1 MQDYTREK
9 ELFLSKFSDRD
20 DRINHFDKMFSTWTE
35 SLSDDVKP
43 IVFDLLSNFD
53 YYTHSTVNRG
63 LRELHQKLHD
73 NYNIDD
79 REAVHTIIP
88 KNDGRCDSSLEY
100 LTEYKQLNEIQKV
113 NCYHTIGEIA
123 DEE

>member
-9 ELFLSKFSDRD
+9 ELLLSKFSDRD
-20 DRINHFDKMFSTWTE
+20 DRIDHFDKIFSTWAE

-43 IVFDLLSNFD
+43 IVFELLSNFD
-53 YYTHSTVNRG
+53 YYTHSNVNRG

-73 NYNIDD
+73 NYNVDD

-88 KNDGRCDSSLEY
+88 KNDGRFDSSLEY
-100 LTEYKQLNEIQKV
+100 LTEYKQLNIIQYIK
-113 NCYHTIGEIA
+113 C
-123 DEE
+123 